1 MNRIK
6 IFQYE
11 FRPLFQ
17 LMFNLNFKFKN
28 SNRIFELVLRKET
41 GSYSKKLS
49 TYNTHPLLLPTIMH
63 YNVSISLDVSK

>member
-1 MNRIK
+1 MS
-6 IFQYE
+6 QYE
-11 FRPLFQ
+11 CRPLFQ

-28 SNRIFELVLRKET
+28 SNRIFELVLRREK

-49 TYNTHPLLLPTIMH
+49 PNNTHLLLLPTVMH